1 MRTVRSVQLQTRRIQ
16 LKGFTTRKQD
26 SKRPEQITEDTPA
39 NPGRLLGVG
48 GSAGDTGFG
57 LRTNDRAPRRGRPSR
72 KLEER
77 TASPGSPETIERT
90 AGCGRQ
96 SPEPQPGE
104 GVAPAPASK
113 PIPTGAGDDPEPRS
127 RRRRSASRVIR
138 VQATEP
144 SEARTRA
151 QAGYGTALRSTAE
164 SAGRMRS
171 VERQIRSP
179 EKLTGA
185 SRKATRG
192 SVAPRPSRRCW
203 PASRRWQKIPLRRSP
218 SRAGS
223 GGICGGIYSAA
234 VTGAR
239 PSVCRPCRVLRTI
252 TTMKGQS
259 KMKRIMALTALVSVV
274 ALFAFTSQA
283 AAQQIGTM
291 SADPASVRRRSGR
304 G

>member
-192 SVAPRPSRRCW
+192 SVAPGPRGRCW
-203 PASRRWQKIPLRRSP
+203 PASRRWQKIPLTGRQRRYILRRSHSCAP
-218 SRAGS
+218 KRVQALKGTEDYHNHERTVQNEENHGTDGSSQRGRALRVHKPGRR
-223 GGICGGIYSAA
+223 AA
-234 VTGAR
+234 DR
-239 PSVCRPCRVLRTI
+239 NNVC
-252 TTMKGQS
+252 
-259 KMKRIMALTALVSVV
+259 
-274 ALFAFTSQA
+274 
-283 AAQQIGTM
+283 
-291 SADPASVRRRSGR
+291 
-304 G
+304 